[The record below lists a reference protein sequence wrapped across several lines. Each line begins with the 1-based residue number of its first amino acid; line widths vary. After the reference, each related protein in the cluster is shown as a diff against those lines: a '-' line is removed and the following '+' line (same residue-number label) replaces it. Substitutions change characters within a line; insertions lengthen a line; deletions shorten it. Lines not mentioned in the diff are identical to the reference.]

1 MLGLDGSALGA
12 CVLTDL
18 SAGGARLLVKPPAN
32 IPNRFILV
40 LSWNGQ
46 LKREC
51 LVAWRSADA
60 IGVRF
65 QSRPPRPPHPKA
77 FRIRDRT
84 APARR
89 GS

>member
-32 IPNRFILV
+32 VPNRFILV
-40 LSWNGQ
+40 LSWDGE

-51 LVAWRSADA
+51 FVAWRSSNA

-65 QSRPPRPPHPKA
+65 QSRPSARA
-77 FRIRDRT
+77 QTSWICDT
-84 APARR
+84 AASPRR
-89 GS
+89 GNR